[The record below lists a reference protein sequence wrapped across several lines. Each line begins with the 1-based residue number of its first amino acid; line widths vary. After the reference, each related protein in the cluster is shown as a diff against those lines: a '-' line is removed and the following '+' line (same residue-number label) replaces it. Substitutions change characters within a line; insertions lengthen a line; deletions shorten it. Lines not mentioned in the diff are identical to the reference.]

1 MGLLRLTLLMLLLG
15 CQMAAA
21 ADPEDAPA
29 EEASDPWVGC
39 WSRLYDQAHL
49 TKHPG
54 QLVTAV
60 TVAIDPR
67 TSSGDKDQGA
77 YSARVAANFRGKPET
92 YTTPYSARCGTA
104 GTDDRLRCFL
114 DGFFVGQFSLER
126 AGKNIKLALPNKG
139 DSVALVPGVELS
151 AFMLLSPQNPEHS
164 VFLLMPAAKNVCGQ

>member
-1 MGLLRLTLLMLLLG
+1 MRTGFLAVLALLVSCHGAL
-15 CQMAAA
+15 A
-21 ADPEDAPA
+21 EDAPA
-29 EEASDPWVGC
+29 AVAPDPWVGC

-49 TKHPG
+49 KKHPG
-54 QLVTAV
+54 QFVTAV

-67 TSSGDKDQGA
+67 TAAGDKDAGA

-126 AGKNIKLALPNKG
+126 AGKNIKLALPDKA

-151 AFMLLSPQNPEHS
+151 AFMMLTPQNPEHS
-164 VFLLMPAAKNVCGQ
+164 VFLLMPAPKNVCGQ

>member
-1 MGLLRLTLLMLLLG
+1 MRFLRLTLLALLLG
-15 CQMAAA
+15 CHVSLEVIGALA
-21 ADPEDAPA
+21 EDAPA
-29 EEASDPWVGC
+29 EEAPNPWVGC

-54 QLVTAV
+54 QLVTAI

-67 TSSGDKDQGA
+67 TSSGNQGPGA

-104 GTDDRLRCFL
+104 GADERLRCFL

-126 AGKNIKLALPNKG
+126 AGKNIKFALPDKA
-139 DSVALVPGVELS
+139 DSVASCLGS
-151 AFMLLSPQNPEHS
+151 N
-164 VFLLMPAAKNVCGQ
+164 

>member
-1 MGLLRLTLLMLLLG
+1 MRLLRLTLLALLLG

-29 EEASDPWVGC
+29 EEAPDPWVGC

-49 TKHPG
+49 NKHPG
-54 QLVTAV
+54 QLVTAL

-67 TSSGDKDQGA
+67 TSGESQGPGA

-126 AGKNIKLALPNKG
+126 AGKNIKLALPDKG

-151 AFMLLSPQNPEHS
+151 AFVMLTPQNPEHS
-164 VFLLMPAAKNVCGQ
+164 VFLLNPAPKNVCGQ

>member
-1 MGLLRLTLLMLLLG
+1 MRLVGLTLLALLVG
-15 CQMAAA
+15 CQMAEA
-21 ADPEDAPA
+21 ADPEDASA
-29 EEASDPWVGC
+29 EEAPDPWVGC

-49 TKHPG
+49 KKHPG

-67 TSSGDKDQGA
+67 TAAGDKDAGA

-126 AGKNIKLALPNKG
+126 AGKNIKLALPDKA